1 MGTCYSHLS
10 PDERIR
16 IERLHCEQG
25 LSVRETARLIGGDKA
40 AVSRELKRGL
50 YPRGQG
56 LPVAG
61 GRLLRRDAGLLD
73 DRHEPERRAGQ
84 PDAPRR
90 VLHARRRG
98 ASDHPLRPRLP
109 LPVAR
114 MDPHPRGA
122 QADPIHEREGL
133 LPGQRGRGGVLR
145 ASQAGVLPRARLR
158 RRHHQG
164 VHRTTGRIHDL
175 VPGREDQT
183 HFRHQHRQTK
193 T

>member
-1 MGTCYSHLS
+1 M
-10 PDERIR
+10 
-16 IERLHCEQG
+16 
-25 LSVRETARLIGGDKA
+25 
-40 AVSRELKRGL
+40 
-50 YPRGQG
+50 
-56 LPVAG
+56 
-61 GRLLRRDAGLLD
+61 D

-90 VLHARRRG
+90 VRHARRRG

-114 MDPHPRGA
+114 MDQHLQGERV
-122 QADPIHEREGL
+122 DPVDEREGL
-133 LPGQRGRGGVLR
+133 LPGQRGRGRVLR

-175 VPGREDQT
+175 VPGREDHT

-193 T
+193 TRARTHGIIKEQGHRSPTKRHHPQRHSLARQNLQTLYAFIRNVLRLQKTVKSIFYFIWTIIATT